1 MYYKFDH
8 VELRL
13 RGEYDRKK
21 YEDGNNNRGG
31 FGMIAE
37 DAKKEKDHMTERERA
52 EFTRRGNAAVER
64 IRKATGGGEDAV
76 SGEDCAG

>member
-1 MYYKFDH
+1 MYHKFDH

-13 RGEYDRKK
+13 RGEYDRKTK
-21 YEDGNNNRGG
+21 DGNNNRGG

-37 DAKKEKDHMTERERA
+37 DAKKEKDNMTQRERE
-52 EFTRRGNAAVER
+52 EFTRRWNAAVER

>member
-13 RGEYDRKK
+13 MGEYDRKTK
-21 YEDGNNNRGG
+21 DGNNNRGG
-31 FGMIAE
+31 FGMIEE
-37 DAKKEKDHMTERERA
+37 DAKKEKDNMTQRERE
-52 EFTRRGNAAVER
+52 EFTRRWNAAVER

>member
-1 MYYKFDH
+1 MYHKFDH

-13 RGEYDRKK
+13 RGEYDRKTK
-21 YEDGNNNRGG
+21 DGNNNRGG

-37 DAKKEKDHMTERERA
+37 DAKKEKDNMTQRERE
-52 EFTRRGNAAVER
+52 EFTRRWNAAVER

-76 SGEDCAG
+76 SGEDCAC

>member
-13 RGEYDRKK
+13 RGEYDRKTK
-21 YEDGNNNRGG
+21 DGNNNRGG

-37 DAKKEKDHMTERERA
+37 DAKKEKDHMTQRERE
-52 EFTRRGNAAVER
+52 EFTRRWNAAVER